1 MGHITGAADPATLKT
16 LLAAIHLPSLLDHA
30 CLDPLQSSSALLEQA
45 EAARFW
51 ECGGFCVP
59 SGWVKRARSRLPPS
73 GPTRLVAV
81 VGFPTGAVP
90 AAVKLAEAEWVAEAG
105 ADELDVVPDF
115 AALAD
120 GNTEQVYGELAA
132 IVQLGLPVKVI
143 TEAARLPTPLL
154 EQLVE
159 AAVDAG
165 VQWLKTGSGY
175 GPGVTPQVVRQLVK
189 LARKRAAVKASGG
202 IHGLEQALGLL
213 EAGAQRL
220 GLSGAPALLEAARR
234 GEMGRGESGAL
245 S

>member
-1 MGHITGAADPATLKT
+1 MNHSAAAEDHTTLQE
-16 LLAAIHLPSLLDHA
+16 LLATIHLPSLLDHA
-30 CLDPLQSSSALLEQA
+30 CLEPLQSSSALREQV

-51 ECGGFCVP
+51 GCGGFCVP
-59 SGWVKRARSRLPPS
+59 SGWVKWVRGRLPSS
-73 GPTRLVAV
+73 GPRLVAV

-90 AAVKLAEAEWVAEAG
+90 SSVKLAEAEWVAEAG

-120 GNTEQVYGELAA
+120 GDTEQVYGELAA

-143 TEAARLPTPLL
+143 TEAVRLPTPLL
-154 EQLVE
+154 ETLVE

-165 VQWLKTGSGY
+165 AQWLKTGTGY
-175 GPGVTPQVVRQLVK
+175 GPGVTPEVVRQLVK
-189 LARKRAAVKASGG
+189 LARKRAGVKASGG
-202 IHGLEQALGLL
+202 IHGLEQALRLL

-234 GEMGRGESGAL
+234 GEIGTLR
-245 S
+245 

>member
-1 MGHITGAADPATLKT
+1 MNRPAAAEDHTTLQG
-16 LLAAIHLPSLLDHA
+16 LLATIHLPSLLDHA
-30 CLDPLQSSSALLEQA
+30 CLDPLQSSSTLQEQVG
-45 EAARFW
+45 AARFW

-59 SGWVKRARSRLPPS
+59 SGWVKRVRCRLPPS
-73 GPTRLVAV
+73 GPRLVAV

-90 AAVKLAEAEWVAEAG
+90 SSVKLAEAEWVAEAG

-120 GNTEQVYGELAA
+120 GDTEQVYGELAA

-154 EQLVE
+154 ETLVE
-159 AAVDAG
+159 AAMDAG
-165 VQWLKTGSGY
+165 AQWLKTGTGY
-175 GPGVTPQVVRQLVK
+175 GPGVTPEVVRRLVK
-189 LARKRAAVKASGG
+189 LARKRAGVKASGG
-202 IHGLEQALGLL
+202 IHGLEQALRLL

-234 GEMGRGESGAL
+234 GEIGTLR
-245 S
+245 

>member
-1 MGHITGAADPATLKT
+1 MNHPAAAEDQTTLQG
-16 LLAAIHLPSLLDHA
+16 LLATIHLPSLLDHA
-30 CLDPLQSSSALLEQA
+30 CLDPLQSSSALREQV

-51 ECGGFCVP
+51 GCGGFCVP
-59 SGWVKRARSRLPPS
+59 SGWVKRVRCRLPSS
-73 GPTRLVAV
+73 GPRLVAV

-90 AAVKLAEAEWVAEAG
+90 SSVKLAEAEWVAEAG

-120 GNTEQVYGELAA
+120 GDTEQVYGELAA

-143 TEAARLPTPLL
+143 TEAMRLPTPLL
-154 EQLVE
+154 ETLVE

-165 VQWLKTGSGY
+165 AQWLKTGTGY
-175 GPGVTPQVVRQLVK
+175 GPGVTPGVVRQLVK
-189 LARKRAAVKASGG
+189 LARKRAGVKASGG
-202 IHGLEQALGLL
+202 IHDLEQALRLL

-234 GEMGRGESGAL
+234 GEIGTLR
-245 S
+245 

>member
-1 MGHITGAADPATLKT
+1 MNRLATAEDRKPLQK
-16 LLAAIHLPSLLDHA
+16 LLATIDLPSVLDHA
-30 CLDPLQSSSALLEQA
+30 CLDPLQSSSALQEQV
-45 EAARFW
+45 EAAKFW
-51 ECGGFCVP
+51 GCGGFCIP
-59 SGWVKRARSRLPPS
+59 SGWVKRVRSHLPPP
-73 GPTRLVAV
+73 GPKLVEV

-90 AAVKLAEAEWVAEAG
+90 SSVKLAEADWVAEAG

-154 EQLVE
+154 ELLVE
-159 AAVDAG
+159 VAVDAG
-165 VQWLKTGSGY
+165 AQWLKTSTGY
-175 GPGVTPQVVRQLVK
+175 GPGVTPELVRQLVK

-202 IHGLEQALGLL
+202 IHGLEQALRLL

-220 GLSGAPALLEAARR
+220 GLSRSSALLEAAHRCEISNLR
-234 GEMGRGESGAL
+234 
-245 S
+245 

>member
-1 MGHITGAADPATLKT
+1 MNHLATTEGHADCTTLQE
-16 LLAAIHLPSLLDHA
+16 LLTTIDLPDLLDHA
-30 CLDPLQSSSALLEQA
+30 CLDPLQSSSALREQL

-51 ECGGFCVP
+51 GCGGFCIP
-59 SGWVKRARSRLPPS
+59 SGLVKAVRSHLPS
-73 GPTRLVAV
+73 TGPRLVAV

-90 AAVKLAEAEWVAEAG
+90 SAVKLAEAEWVAEAG

-143 TEAARLPTPLL
+143 TEAARLPSPLL

-159 AAVDAG
+159 VAVDAG
-165 VQWLKTGSGY
+165 AQWLKTSTGY
-175 GPGVTPQVVRQLVK
+175 GPGVTPELVRQLVK
-189 LARKRAAVKASGG
+189 LARRRAAVKASGG
-202 IHGLEQALGLL
+202 IRGLQQALRLL

-220 GLSGAPALLEAARR
+220 GLSRAPALLEAARR
-234 GEMGRGESGAL
+234 YQTGNLR
-245 S
+245 

>member
-1 MGHITGAADPATLKT
+1 MCPLKKGNPRR
-16 LLAAIHLPSLLDHA
+16 LRRGGCQLPSVLDHA
-30 CLDPLQSSSALLEQA
+30 CLDPLQSSSALQEQL
-45 EAARFW
+45 EAAKFW
-51 ECGGFCVP
+51 DCGGFCIP
-59 SGWVKRARSRLPPS
+59 SGWVKRVRSHLPPS
-73 GPTRLVAV
+73 GPRLVAV
-81 VGFPTGAVP
+81 VGLPTGAVP
-90 AAVKLAEAEWVAEAG
+90 SSVKLAEAEWAAEAG

-165 VQWLKTGSGY
+165 AQWLKTSTGY
-175 GPGVTPQVVRQLVK
+175 GPGVTPDLVRQLVT

-202 IHGLEQALGLL
+202 IHSLEQALRLL

-220 GLSGAPALLEAARR
+220 GLSCAPALLEAARR
-234 GEMGRGESGAL
+234 GKTSNRC
-245 S
+245 

>member
-1 MGHITGAADPATLKT
+1 MNHPAAAEGQTTLQG
-16 LLAAIHLPSLLDHA
+16 LLATIHLPSLLDHA
-30 CLDPLQSSSALLEQA
+30 CLDPLQSSSALREQV

-51 ECGGFCVP
+51 GCGGFCVP
-59 SGWVKRARSRLPPS
+59 SGWVKRVRRRLPSS
-73 GPTRLVAV
+73 GPRLVAV

-90 AAVKLAEAEWVAEAG
+90 SSVKLAEAEWVAEAG

-120 GNTEQVYGELAA
+120 GDTEQVYGELAA

-143 TEAARLPTPLL
+143 TEAMRLPTPLL
-154 EQLVE
+154 ETLVE

-165 VQWLKTGSGY
+165 AQWLKTGTGY
-175 GPGVTPQVVRQLVK
+175 GPGVTPEVVRQLAK
-189 LARKRAAVKASGG
+189 LARKRAGVKASGG
-202 IHGLEQALGLL
+202 IHGLEQALRLL

-234 GEMGRGESGAL
+234 GEIGTLR
-245 S
+245 

>member
-1 MGHITGAADPATLKT
+1 MNRPAAAEDHTTLQG
-16 LLAAIHLPSLLDHA
+16 LLATIHLPSLLDHA
-30 CLDPLQSSSALLEQA
+30 CLDPLQSSSALQEQV

-59 SGWVKRARSRLPPS
+59 SGWVKRVRCRLPPS
-73 GPTRLVAV
+73 GPRLVAV

-90 AAVKLAEAEWVAEAG
+90 SSVKLAEAEWVAEAG

-120 GNTEQVYGELAA
+120 GDTEQVYGELAA

-154 EQLVE
+154 ETLVE
-159 AAVDAG
+159 AAMDAG
-165 VQWLKTGSGY
+165 AQWLKTGTGY
-175 GPGVTPQVVRQLVK
+175 GPGVTPEVVRRLVK
-189 LARKRAAVKASGG
+189 LARKRAGVKASGG
-202 IHGLEQALGLL
+202 IHGLEQALRLL

-234 GEMGRGESGAL
+234 GEIGTLR
-245 S
+245 